1 MYMTTI
7 RPVVVILILSVFFSC
22 GSGSYDVNEVVE
34 VYESYEELEALID
47 SDPGQLWVINFWAT
61 TCPPCLKEM
70 PHFAELEEQNK
81 DRNFKVLL
89 VSLDDKNKLDSRV
102 LPFIKKHQ
110 ITPEVKL
117 LADQNYTAWT
127 DEIDPSWFGALPATI
142 MINGEKRNF
151 KFGAYESYD
160 DLLHDFNSMKE

>member
-1 MYMTTI
+1 MA
-7 RPVVVILILSVFFSC
+7 LFASVSFDSEPFC
-22 GSGSYDVNEVVE
+22 TGSGAGLSYGF
-34 VYESYEELEALID
+34 ELEILDSYPHPFTRHLEGLID
-47 SDPGQLWVINFWAT
+47 SQGNL
-61 TCPPCLKEM
+61 
-70 PHFAELEEQNK
+70 
-81 DRNFKVLL
+81 KVLL

-102 LPFIKKHQ
+102 SPFIMKHQ

-142 MINGEKRNF
+142 ITNGEKRNF